1 MRGLAKVMGV
11 HTFATLSK
19 RALVMA
25 TLLCAACTK
34 PAPIVQS
41 NEVFPGDLAS
51 VNRELTSAES
61 QRVLNAMASTRSQKD
76 IDNTRPLQTSSVG
89 RWSDVYQAAVIGS
102 RKVEMA
108 VVAQF
113 VQPDGLRFTILTLN
127 NDQGELV
134 VKGDSTQGVLSVSAT
149 LGLFGERTKDADA
162 LVNSF
167 NSQLHELGAIARP
180 SQAPPIA
187 AATE

>member
-1 MRGLAKVMGV
+1 MRGLAKVVGV
-11 HTFATLSK
+11 HTFTTLSK
-19 RALVMA
+19 RGVVMA

-51 VNRELTSAES
+51 VNRELTSDES
-61 QRVLNAMASTRSQKD
+61 QRVLNVMASTRSQKD

-134 VKGDSTQGVLSVSAT
+134 VKGDSTQGVLSASAT

-167 NSQLHELGAIARP
+167 NLQLLELGAIARP
-180 SQAPPIA
+180 SQAPSIST
-187 AATE
+187 ATE

>member
-1 MRGLAKVMGV
+1 MSGVNKVAMHLNIGV
-11 HTFATLSK
+11 LIAVVF
-19 RALVMA
+19 LV
-25 TLLCAACTK
+25 ACST

-61 QRVLNAMASTRSQKD
+61 QRVLHAMASTRSQKD
-76 IDNTRPLQTSSVG
+76 IDGTRPLQTSSVG

-108 VVAQF
+108 VIAQF
-113 VQPDGLRFTILTLN
+113 VLPDGLRFTIVTLN

-134 VKGDSTQGVLSVSAT
+134 VKGDLAQGVLSASAT
-149 LGLFGERTKDADA
+149 LGLFGERTTSAQA
-162 LVNSF
+162 LVDSF
-167 NSQLHELGAIARP
+167 YSQLHELGAIPRA
-180 SQAPPIA
+180 SQAPPIT

>member
-1 MRGLAKVMGV
+1 MRGLAKVVGV
-11 HTFATLSK
+11 HTFATLSQCGV
-19 RALVMA
+19 VMMA
-25 TLLCAACTK
+25 LLCAACTK

-108 VVAQF
+108 VIAQF

-134 VKGDSTQGVLSVSAT
+134 VKGDSTQGVLSASAT

>member
-1 MRGLAKVMGV
+1 MHLNICVLIAVV
-11 HTFATLSK
+11 F
-19 RALVMA
+19 LV
-25 TLLCAACTK
+25 ACST

-61 QRVLNAMASTRSQKD
+61 QRVLHAMASTRSQKD
-76 IDNTRPLQTSSVG
+76 IDGTRPLQTSSVG

-108 VVAQF
+108 VIAQF
-113 VQPDGLRFTILTLN
+113 VLPDGLRFTIVTLN

-134 VKGDSTQGVLSVSAT
+134 VKGDLAQGVLSASAI
-149 LGLFGERTKDADA
+149 LGLFGERTTSAQA
-162 LVNSF
+162 LVDSF
-167 NSQLHELGAIARP
+167 YSQLHELGAIPRA

>member
-1 MRGLAKVMGV
+1 MRGLAKVVGV
-11 HTFATLSK
+11 HTFTTLSK
-19 RALVMA
+19 RGVVMA

-134 VKGDSTQGVLSVSAT
+134 VKGDSAQGVLSASAT
-149 LGLFGERTKDADA
+149 LGLFGERTKSAQM
-162 LVNSF
+162 LVDSF
-167 NSQLHELGAIARP
+167 YSQLHELGAIARP